1 MKAVFAVPTAKS
13 VAVLPFSNLS
23 KEEQN
28 AYFADGVQDQIL
40 TDLSQIA
47 DLKVISRTSVMQ
59 YKSGVARNL
68 RKIAEEL
75 GVAHVVEGS
84 VQRAAN
90 KIRVSAQLID
100 ARADV
105 HLWAQTYDRDL
116 TDVFAIQSEIAKA
129 IADQLQAKLTGSEEQ
144 ALAVKPTNNPEAY
157 DAYLRGVAFEA
168 RSAYPFY
175 IGDLVWKAVGFYEQA
190 VKLDPNFAI
199 AWARLSRAEAFLSRD
214 GVNRVAR
221 GEAAKNALDNAQ
233 KLEPNSPE
241 TLLALGY
248 YQYWV
253 LRDYGAARTSFE
265 RVVKILPASSEV
277 SSALGRIAQ
286 REGHWG
292 QSVAYHERALS
303 LDPRNLELLM
313 NTAWT
318 YTMLRKFPAVLRLY
332 DRALDLNPNEEIILE
347 KASIYQAQGNLQEAA
362 RLLSSLNEQA
372 PNETFGIKIDQLRLE
387 RNYGEAIRLL
397 QARLAQFHFAAEDDR
412 AFTQLELAF
421 TQRLA
426 GDVAGAKV
434 TAEQARN
441 TYERLLREHPESWD
455 YAASLSNAYALIGE
469 KDLALKEAERA
480 IMLVPSA
487 KDAIDGPLAEENLA
501 LVQTLVGDNSRA
513 ISMLTQLLQKPYNRW
528 VYSRTPITPALLRL
542 DPLWDPLRGDPAF
555 QKLCEEKQP

>member
-1 MKAVFAVPTAKS
+1 
-13 VAVLPFSNLS
+13 
-23 KEEQN
+23 
-28 AYFADGVQDQIL
+28 
-40 TDLSQIA
+40 
-47 DLKVISRTSVMQ
+47 
-59 YKSGVARNL
+59 
-68 RKIAEEL
+68 
-75 GVAHVVEGS
+75 
-84 VQRAAN
+84 
-90 KIRVSAQLID
+90 
-100 ARADV
+100 
-105 HLWAQTYDRDL
+105 
-116 TDVFAIQSEIAKA
+116 
-129 IADQLQAKLTGSEEQ
+129 LQAKLTSSEEQ

-233 KLEPNSPE
+233 KLEPDSPE

-318 YTMLRKFPAVLRLY
+318 YTMLRKFPAVLKLY

-469 KDLALKEAERA
+469 KDLALKKAERA

-487 KDAIDGPLAEENLA
+487 KDAIDGPVAEENLA
-501 LVQTLVGDNSRA
+501 LVETLVGDNSRA
-513 ISMLTQLLQKPYNRW
+513 ISMLTQLLQKPYNHW

-542 DPLWDPLRGDPAF
+542 DPLWDPLRGDPTF
-555 QKLCEEKQP
+555 QKLCEDKQP